1 MLIRLPLVGPDRSEK
16 LKTCTLTGPPT
27 PKNKGLGRGKGYL
40 RFLGGEGTGWA
51 KHRLASED
59 LPELAGELWPHVR
72 HNIDGEAMKAKNMD
86 YKKFCCLAGG

>member
-40 RFLGGEGTGWA
+40 RFLGGEGDREASDEIMSHVQGRRSTGRGLRRPA
-51 KHRLASED
+51 GDKLED
-59 LPELAGELWPHVR
+59 LFLMQTWQAATNCR
-72 HNIDGEAMKAKNMD
+72 
-86 YKKFCCLAGG
+86 